1 MCLKNPVR
9 YLPATIFFMLI
20 VAASLQ
26 AQAPPSIQFFMPDG
40 SLPPREVRFTMTSD
54 DGLVQTYFSDSK
66 GRFLITRK
74 EGLKPDAAYTVT
86 VIGDGRTFG
95 NTTTSFKHYG
105 VYYVTIFLNP
115 VEETKTRPAGVIDV
129 SELDEKASTEAR
141 AAYES
146 ANQALAEN
154 RLTDAVERFRYA
166 LTLYPNYFR
175 ALNDLGVLLIR
186 LGRYDEAVTTFEHA
200 IEIAPQVYYP
210 RLNLAVIKTRQGKYK
225 DAIDMLE
232 KLHKEYPSFTQIR
245 IALADALIPDN
256 RLKDAEA
263 HLRTALEDKKLIA
276 DKRGNVFYMLGL
288 VHNKQGLYAEAAKEL
303 EQAVKVLPGAP
314 RAHLQFGAALLLLNK
329 LEDAERE
336 LKAAYELGG
345 VSLGGAQFLLGQ
357 LYFTQKKYDL
367 AKQAFERYL
376 RDVPDAPNRLEVA
389 KVIDQIKAATPPSK

>member
-1 MCLKNPVR
+1 MRLKNSAR
-9 YLPATIFFMLI
+9 YFPAIALLLSLFA
-20 VAASLQ
+20 VPLQ

-74 EGLKPDAAYTVT
+74 EGLKPDSAYTVT

-115 VEETKTRPAGVIDV
+115 VEETKTRPAGVVDV

-141 AAYES
+141 AAYDS
-146 ANQALAEN
+146 ANQALSEG
-154 RLTDAVERFRYA
+154 RLNDAVERFHHA
-166 LTLYPNYFR
+166 ITLYPNYFR

-186 LGRYDEAVTTFEHA
+186 LRRYDEAVTIFEHA

-210 RLNLAVIKTRQGKYK
+210 RLNLAVIKTRQGNYQ
-225 DAIDMLE
+225 DAINMLE
-232 KLHKEYPSFTQIR
+232 KLHKEYPTFTQIR
-245 IALADALIPDN
+245 IALADALIADN
-256 RLKDAEA
+256 RLKDAEG

-276 DKRGNVFYMLGL
+276 DKRGNVLYLLGL
-288 VHNKQGLYAEAAKEL
+288 VHNKQGRYAEAAKTL
-303 EQAVKVLPGAP
+303 EQAVKVLPTAP

-329 LEDAERE
+329 LDDAERE

-357 LYFTQKKYDL
+357 LYFTQKKYEL

-376 RDVPDAPNRLEVA
+376 TDVPDAPNKIEVA
-389 KVIDQIKAATPPSK
+389 KVIDQIKAAKPPDK